1 MTLVDAVRDDIRAE
15 TVDAVVNAA
24 NETLLNG

>member
-1 MTLVDAVRDDIRAE
+1 MTLVDAIRGDITAE

>member
-1 MTLVDAVRDDIRAE
+1 MTLVDAVRGDITAE